1 MADRMSQESSSAV
14 PPRTA
19 PAGNQPRG
27 DLVVELYPGL
37 ARIDPASIT
46 ASSSSAA
53 GASLRCDSPFS
64 ARSRRVCLSA
74 ELLATSTQLC
84 LLPTSCSSTSCPSLA
99 RLTARILNDKSG
111 GDATRRVLR
120 GGSDA

>member
-27 DLVVELYPGL
+27 DLVELYPGR

-53 GASLRCDSPFS
+53 GASLRCDSPSS